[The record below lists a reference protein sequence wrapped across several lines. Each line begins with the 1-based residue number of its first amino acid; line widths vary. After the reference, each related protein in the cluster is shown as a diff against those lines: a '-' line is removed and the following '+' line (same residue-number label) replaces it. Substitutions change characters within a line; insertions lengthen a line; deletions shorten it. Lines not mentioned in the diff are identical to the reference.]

1 MKAQDILN
9 FLSEDLFIPNIKAK
23 DKNEALRL
31 LVDHLVGT
39 KRIKNGKILLTTLLE
54 REKLGSTGLEKGIA
68 VPHSRSMMVDRLT
81 LLFARAP
88 EGIDFDAI
96 DGKPVQ
102 LIFLILAP
110 PVDKGN
116 LYLPLL
122 GKIIEVV
129 VKDEKTRK
137 KVMEIETYDEL
148 EKIFKGKK

>member
-1 MKAQDILN
+1 MKIQDILN
-9 FLSEDLFIPNIKAK
+9 FLSEDLFIPEIKAK
-23 DKNEALRL
+23 DKNEALKQ
-31 LVDHLVGT
+31 LVEHLVET

-88 EGIDFDAI
+88 KGIDFEAI
-96 DGKPVQ
+96 DGKPIY

-129 VKDEKTRK
+129 KDEKSRK
-137 KVMEIETYDEL
+137 RLMEVDSYEEL
-148 EKIFKGKK
+148 SKIFKGKK

>member
-1 MKAQDILN
+1 MKVQDILN
-9 FLSEDLFIPNIKAK
+9 FLSKDLFIPEVKAK
-23 DKNEALRL
+23 DKNEALKI
-31 LVDHLVGT
+31 LVDHLVET
-39 KRIKNGKILLTTLLE
+39 KQIKNGKILLTTLLE

-68 VPHSRSMMVDRLT
+68 VPHSRSMMVDKLT
-81 LLFARAP
+81 LLFARSSQ
-88 EGIDFDAI
+88 GIDFEAI
-96 DGKPVQ
+96 DGKPVF

-129 VKDEKTRK
+129 KDEKARK
-137 KVMEIETYDEL
+137 KMMEVETYEEL

>member
-1 MKAQDILN
+1 MKIQDILT
-9 FLSEDLFIPNIKAK
+9 FLSEDLFVPRIDAK

-31 LVDHLVGT
+31 LVDHLVAT
-39 KRIKNGKILLTTLLE
+39 KHIKNGNILLKTLFE

-68 VPHSRSMMVDRLT
+68 VPHSRSMMVDKLT

-96 DGKPVQ
+96 DGKPVE

-129 VKDEKTRK
+129 KDEKTRK
-137 KVMEIETYDEL
+137 RLMEVETYDEL
-148 EKIFKGKK
+148 EKLFKGKK

>member
-1 MKAQDILN
+1 MKIQDILT
-9 FLSEDLFIPNIKAK
+9 FLSEDLFVPRIDAK

-31 LVDHLVGT
+31 LVDHLVAT
-39 KRIKNGKILLTTLLE
+39 KRIKNGNILLKTLFE

-68 VPHSRSMMVDRLT
+68 VPHSRSMMVDKLT

-96 DGKPVQ
+96 DGKPVE

-129 VKDEKTRK
+129 KDEKTRK
-137 KVMEIETYDEL
+137 RLMEVESYEEL
-148 EKIFKGKK
+148 EKLFKGKK